1 MSSSML
7 VYAMV
12 YGLAIWTLLQ
22 FQTKLLIKYC
32 KFMMNHLLLC
42 FCSVADPAEGEL
54 GGREPTLAGPDP
66 EPDAA
71 EPNPARSDHREQGLV
86 PCGAETIY
94 VRDICFVYAA

>member
-1 MSSSML
+1 ML
-7 VYAMV
+7 VSA
-12 YGLAIWTLLQ
+12 GSNWTKSCRLN
-22 FQTKLLIKYC
+22 FVAFPTKLLIKYC

-42 FCSVADPAEGEL
+42 FCSVAEPAEGEL

-71 EPNPARSDHREQGLV
+71 EPNPARSDHGEQGLV

-94 VRDICFVYAA
+94 VRNICFVYAA